1 MFKWPKPPSPRAKVN
16 ELADWI
22 ELICLKNESTS
33 KTELS
38 KLLGRL
44 AENDNSEEDPEDNTE
59 RYPEDDSEESLEDNS
74 EKVPIDVRIEE
85 ACMEIGHRKKVCQ
98 DSYPFDWREET
109 TLTLCK
115 DSSNTKQIIYIYL
128 LLATRLNMKERKSFS
143 DIDATHLFE
152 KLSEQVARN
161 YFGERSESMLFSNRT
176 DTPSFPERV
185 DILCQILQEGKGFQN
200 PDSGPPTAKDDKLD
214 IAVCKPFTDGLSGK
228 LIGFGQCKT
237 GTSYKDSISELQ
249 PAAFCQK
256 WMISQPTLNPIRM
269 FFIAESL
276 STATWNQKAIDAGL
290 LFDRCR
296 IIDYS
301 NNISKDVLHEIETWS
316 RVATEKELFSTVN

>member
-22 ELICLKNESTS
+22 ELSCLKNESTS

-59 RYPEDDSEESLEDNS
+59 RDPEDNS

-85 ACMEIGHRKKVCQ
+85 ACMEIERRQKICQ
-98 DSYPFDWREET
+98 DSYPFDWREQGT

-115 DSSNTKQIIYIYL
+115 DISNTKQTIYIYL
-128 LLATRLNMKERKSFS
+128 LLATRLNMKARRMVS

-152 KLSEQVARN
+152 KLSEQIARN
-161 YFGERSESMLFSNRT
+161 YFGERSKSMLFSNRKGA
-176 DTPSFPERV
+176 PSFPERV
-185 DILCQILQEGKGFQN
+185 NKLCENLQEGAGFRN
-200 PDSGPPTAKDDKLD
+200 PNTASPTAQDGKLD
-214 IAVCKPFTDGLSGK
+214 IAVWKPFTDGLSSK

-237 GTSYKDSISELQ
+237 GTSYKDSISQLQ
-249 PAAFCQK
+249 PDDFCKK
-256 WMISQPTLNPIRM
+256 WMMSQPSLNPVRM

-276 STATWNQKAIDAGL
+276 STATWNETAIDAGL

-301 NNISKDVLHEIETWS
+301 DNISEDVFREIETWS
-316 RVATEKELFSTVN
+316 RVATEKELISTVN

>member
-44 AENDNSEEDPEDNTE
+44 AENDNSEEDPEDN
-59 RYPEDDSEESLEDNS
+59 PE
-74 EKVPIDVRIEE
+74 KIPIDVHTGE
-85 ACMEIGHRKKVCQ
+85 AYTEIGRRQ
-98 DSYPFDWREET
+98 DACRGGYPFSWREQKT

-115 DSSNTKQIIYIYL
+115 DINNTKQTIYIYL
-128 LLATRLNMKERKSFS
+128 LLATRLNMKDKRLFS

-176 DTPSFPERV
+176 DAPSFEERV
-185 DILCQILQEGKGFQN
+185 KQLCENLQEGAGFRN
-200 PDSGPPTAKDDKLD
+200 PDTASPTAQDGKLD
-214 IAVCKPFTDGLSGK
+214 IAVWKPFADGLSSK

-237 GTSYKDSISELQ
+237 GTSYKGSISELR
-249 PAAFCQK
+249 PVDFCKK
-256 WMISQPTLNPIRM
+256 WMISQPVLDPVRM

-276 STATWNQKAIDAGL
+276 STATWNEMAVDAGL

-301 NNISKDVLHEIETWS
+301 DNISKDVFREIDTWS
-316 RVATEKELFSTVN
+316 RAAIEKELISTVN